1 MLTTNR
7 EHLQKLQEKVCNVNF
22 TSLLWQFRIDSL
34 LTFLTGHDVLAL
46 SQNCTENTLYSA
58 VEIVAVFQEYSFK
71 TTKWILKKSEH
82 KFLQSLGCYFYV
94 IFFFFLLFF
103 TYFPFSMVHALP
115 SEPVLFCHN
124 NYINILFYSRL
135 FLMLMSAHLYIVYI

>member
-34 LTFLTGHDVLAL
+34 LTFLTGHDVQAL

-58 VEIVAVFQEYSFK
+58 VKIAAVFQEYSFK
-71 TTKWILKKSEH
+71 TTKLILKKSEH

-94 IFFFFLLFF
+94 IFFFF
-103 TYFPFSMVHALP
+103 YFIPTSPFQWCMLYPLSQ
-115 SEPVLFCHN
+115 FCFVT
-124 NYINILFYSRL
+124 IIIFIFYSTVGC
-135 FLMLMSAHLYIVYI
+135 F

>member
-34 LTFLTGHDVLAL
+34 LTFLTGHDVQAL

-71 TTKWILKKSEH
+71 TTKLILKK
-82 KFLQSLGCYFYV
+82 
-94 IFFFFLLFF
+94 
-103 TYFPFSMVHALP
+103 
-115 SEPVLFCHN
+115 N
-124 NYINILFYSRL
+124 
-135 FLMLMSAHLYIVYI
+135 